1 MIRQAITR
9 NAVVLSIF
17 AISTAAMLAMT
28 NVTTVDRIS
37 CNQERALRQSLLDVM
52 PANSFNNALL
62 ADSISVSDPRLGRG
76 QHMVYRARLDD
87 QNSGLVLQST
97 AGDGYGGAI
106 RLLVGVHINGQITG
120 VRVIPPHNETPGLGD
135 GIDIRKSDWIT
146 AFNGRSLNN
155 PPAKGWAVKKDGGV
169 FDGFTGAT
177 ITPRAVVGAVHKTL
191 EYVAEQHTLLF
202 DSPAMA
208 LIEERCDD

>member
-1 MIRQAITR
+1 MMGQAVTR
-9 NAVVLSIF
+9 NALVLSVF

-28 NVTTVDRIS
+28 NMTTLDRIS
-37 CNQERALRQSLLDVM
+37 CNQEQALRQSLLDVM
-52 PANSFNNALL
+52 PADSFNNALL
-62 ADSISVSDPRLGRG
+62 ADSITVSDPRLGRG
-76 QHMVYRARLDD
+76 QHMIYRARLDG

-106 RLLVGVHINGQITG
+106 RLLVGVNIDGDITG
-120 VRVIPPHNETPGLGD
+120 VRVTPPHNETPGLGD

-146 AFNGRSLNN
+146 SFDGRSLNN
-155 PPAKGWAVKKDGGV
+155 PQAKGWAVKKDGGI

-191 EYVAEQHTLLF
+191 QHAVRPSCHGS
-202 DSPAMA
+202 D
-208 LIEERCDD
+208 